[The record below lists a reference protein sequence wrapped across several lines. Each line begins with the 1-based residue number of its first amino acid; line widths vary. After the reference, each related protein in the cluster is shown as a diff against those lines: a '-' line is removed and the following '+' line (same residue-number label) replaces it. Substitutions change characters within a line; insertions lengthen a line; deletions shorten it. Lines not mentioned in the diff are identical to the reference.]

1 MGACSSKSA
10 HPADDS
16 AAARAPHARTKRAPA
31 PQAHFALS
39 SSAMS
44 NAGAWALYCPRTVQ
58 HADPVTP
65 ADHFVERRG
74 SELFLNGAKFRF
86 ASLNAPEL
94 LDGDCNGEFEVRDTF
109 AALAAEGAFG
119 TAVTRTYTLRV
130 RPLPPLCLV
139 RRRAEPILTLAPAS
153 SSRARRSRARTSVEG
168 TSTAGATSGTTGCGT
183 AAGCTRWTSS
193 SPRRP
198 RRASSSS
205 SPSSTRTRARSA
217 STLSLLACMCARR
230 RG

>member
-1 MGACSSKSA
+1 
-10 HPADDS
+10 
-16 AAARAPHARTKRAPA
+16 
-31 PQAHFALS
+31 
-39 SSAMS
+39 MS

-130 RPLPPLCLV
+130 RPLSLSLPRPT
-139 RRRAEPILTLAPAS
+139 P
-153 SSRARRSRARTSVEG
+153 SRAHADLGARLLLSRSQIKSKNIGRGHINGWSNEWNDWMWDGGRLHEMDLVLAEAAKAGVKLIIPLINQDTGEECVHSLSPCVYVCEATRLTGMHVRAARTGS
-168 TSTAGATSGTTGCGT
+168 A
-183 AAGCTRWTSS
+183 
-193 SPRRP
+193 RRP
-198 RRASSSS
+198 
-205 SPSSTRTRARSA
+205 T
-217 STLSLLACMCARR
+217 
-230 RG
+230 